1 MRKQQQAIATKDLKS
16 PLSDGLIP
24 PINNLLKSIKTPK
37 ESETQQHY
45 NAIWLSDVH
54 LGSKDCKAD
63 YLLQLLNSLQTDTL
77 FLVGDIFDIWALKR
91 KFLWPKS
98 HNLILQKLLKMAR
111 EDTRI
116 IYIPGNH
123 DEALKPYDGF
133 NLWDLS
139 ICKEHIHT
147 TKTGRKVLILHG
159 DQFDSEVCIGRAYAK
174 LGDHLYDLLLF
185 LNRQLHKVRSHL
197 GYPYWSLASYVKLR
211 VGKAQQAIQHYRSA
225 VIRYAKRKKVDVV
238 VCGHIHQ
245 PELSVT
251 NNIVYANDGDWV
263 ENCTFIAESNSGD
276 IQLLK
281 WQEAT
286 ASARLI
292 SAVQFSQHCASA
304 VTKRVA

>member
-1 MRKQQQAIATKDLKS
+1 MRTKQQGIATKELENILKDS
-16 PLSDGLIP
+16 SRIP
-24 PINNLLKSIKTPK
+24 PDDTVKSIARAGLNRA
-37 ESETQQHY
+37 EQHY
-45 NAIWLSDVH
+45 NAIWLSDIH
-54 LGSKDCKAD
+54 LGTKDCKAD

-91 KFLWPKS
+91 KFLWPQS
-98 HNLILQKLLKMAR
+98 HNLVLQKLLKMAR
-111 EDTRI
+111 QGTRI
-116 IYIPGNH
+116 VYIPGNH

-133 NLWDLS
+133 HLWDLT
-139 ICKEHIHT
+139 ITKEHIHT
-147 TKTGRKVLILHG
+147 TVSGRKVLILHG

-197 GYPYWSLASYVKLR
+197 GYPYWSLASYLKLR
-211 VGKAQQAIQHYRSA
+211 VGKAQQAIKRYRSA
-225 VIRYAKRKKVDVV
+225 VTRYAKRKNVDVV

-245 PELSVT
+245 PELTVT
-251 NNIVYANDGDWV
+251 DNMVYANDGDWV
-263 ENCTFIAESNSGD
+263 ENCTFIAESISGD

-292 SAVQFSQHCASA
+292 SAIQFSQHANSPM
-304 VTKRVA
+304 TKRVA